1 MGPARRAF
9 VILRLLA
16 SAGPRGSALT
26 SLAAA
31 SGLPNSTVHRLLSQL
46 IESRLAMQI
55 EESRV
60 YAIGPLAYELGL
72 AAAQQF
78 DIRELCR
85 PIMQRLA
92 QAVGETVYLV
102 QRSGEEAVCIDL
114 VEGPTPIRVVTLEIG
129 SRRPIGL
136 GAGGL
141 AILAAL
147 PPDEAS
153 RVLGAA
159 EERIQQDWGVPA
171 DTLRQALERT
181 RADGHSTIV
190 NRITTGV
197 TAIGRSFNDSL
208 GHVFGAVSVAA
219 VNGRMTPSRQKALRP
234 TLVTAAREI
243 EMALRSQQWAR
254 FTYVEP

>member
-55 EESRV
+55 EGSRV

-92 QAVGETVYLV
+92 QAVGETGYLV
-102 QRSGEEAVCIDL
+102 QRSGEEAAYADP
-114 VEGPTPIRVVTLEIG
+114 GRHPGNRQPATNRVG
-129 SRRPIGL
+129 RRRPGDP
-136 GAGGL
+136 GG
-141 AILAAL
+141 
-147 PPDEAS
+147 
-153 RVLGAA
+153 
-159 EERIQQDWGVPA
+159 
-171 DTLRQALERT
+171 
-181 RADGHSTIV
+181 
-190 NRITTGV
+190 
-197 TAIGRSFNDSL
+197 
-208 GHVFGAVSVAA
+208 VAA
-219 VNGRMTPSRQKALRP
+219 R
-234 TLVTAAREI
+234 
-243 EMALRSQQWAR
+243 
-254 FTYVEP
+254 